1 MTARRGLLGG
11 RTSRALRAGRTS
23 GASRPRRANR
33 TSGASRPRR
42 ANRTGGTSRPRRAG
56 RTRDTGRARW
66 TSGPNVARRARGAAF
81 TRRAGHALRARGA
94 LLAGGPCGAH
104 LATFALRA
112 GTTGHT
118 LRSNR
123 PLRPSRA
130 SLAAR
135 ASRANRTTLT
145 GRPNRAH
152 RPRAARRVHQYRDQ
166 QGRGRRDHHIAI
178 ERVRRH
184 PLLELVH
191 ITPVLYEPPKPRS
204 ARQVGRRRIRFY
216 THCMEPFWH
225 NKSLEAMTRDEWES
239 LCDGCGRCCLHKLR
253 EDRTE
258 KLHFTNVACRLL
270 DVTTARCSNYAQR
283 RRFVP
288 DCIQLTPQMLNEI
301 DWLPPSCAYR
311 LLQEG
316 RDLPWWHPLVS
327 GRAESVIEAGISV
340 AGRVVTERDSGALED
355 HVVPWPGKL
364 PRSAGPLT
372 KRKKPK

>member
-1 MTARRGLLGG
+1 
-11 RTSRALRAGRTS
+11 
-23 GASRPRRANR
+23 
-33 TSGASRPRR
+33 
-42 ANRTGGTSRPRRAG
+42 
-56 RTRDTGRARW
+56 
-66 TSGPNVARRARGAAF
+66 
-81 TRRAGHALRARGA
+81 
-94 LLAGGPCGAH
+94 
-104 LATFALRA
+104 
-112 GTTGHT
+112 
-118 LRSNR
+118 
-123 PLRPSRA
+123 
-130 SLAAR
+130 
-135 ASRANRTTLT
+135 
-145 GRPNRAH
+145 
-152 RPRAARRVHQYRDQ
+152 
-166 QGRGRRDHHIAI
+166 
-178 ERVRRH
+178 
-184 PLLELVH
+184 
-191 ITPVLYEPPKPRS
+191 
-204 ARQVGRRRIRFY
+204 
-216 THCMEPFWH
+216 MEPFWH

-355 HVVPWPGKL
+355 HVVLWPGKL